1 MSFMDAS
8 EPVETPVR
16 GADRWSPATWG
27 ACLSLVTCFPA
38 LLLFLGAG
46 SGDGR
51 GARLALCCLYPTT
64 LLVRFIPGN
73 TVLWA
78 VLGGQF
84 LLYGVL
90 LSLPTSQRARRRA
103 WFVLLGVHL
112 ALVAACFLAVGNG
125 K

>member
-1 MSFMDAS
+1 MNFVDAS
-8 EPVETPVR
+8 APAETPVR

-51 GARLALCCLYPTT
+51 GAHLAIFCLYPTT
-64 LLVRFIPGN
+64 LLLRFIPGN
-73 TVLWA
+73 AVLWA

-84 LLYGVL
+84 LLYGIL
-90 LSLPTSQRARRRA
+90 LLLPTSRRARRRA

-112 ALVAACFLAVGNG
+112 ALVAACFLAAGIG